1 MRMTLVLCVVS
12 WKLKSHQFMHT
23 CLSHETNEQKSR
35 RPRSVFMTDPV
46 TGPLLLSTLYV
57 RTLVTCIYVKIW
69 NSNPVPYAHCGV
81 IFGNMCHGFLIGGV
95 SVPEWPA
102 VWRWAWWWMGGHRK
116 GWIESEKLLTRG
128 GGSQTWQGELGY
140 CGSHFHNVH
149 HCSNWVH
156 TDQLSVLMTVI

>member
-1 MRMTLVLCVVS
+1 MKIKKPSIYAHM
-12 WKLKSHQFMHT
+12 
-23 CLSHETNEQKSR
+23 
-35 RPRSVFMTDPV
+35 PV
-46 TGPLLLSTLYV
+46 TWNKWAEIRTSPLHIYGWPSYRPAAAQYTV
-57 RTLVTCIYVKIW
+57 CKTLVTCIYVKIW

-81 IFGNMCHGFLIGGV
+81 IFGNMCHGFLIRGV

-102 VWRWAWWWMGGHRK
+102 VWRWVWWWMGGHRK

-149 HCSNWVH
+149 HCSNWVQ
-156 TDQLSVLMTVI
+156 TYQLSVLMIAIFI